1 MVAVQHIS
9 YKQPF
14 GATLN
19 FFTFN
24 VHYTYLSLFV
34 ELSPIG
40 PVFFKTWFMNYHIC
54 VYFFCIYIIYL
65 LQQYSHIHYIYLLS
79 LGMKSL

>member
-54 VYFFCIYIIYL
+54 VYFFVFILFTFYDNTVIYIIF
-65 LQQYSHIHYIYLLS
+65 IF
-79 LGMKSL
+79 